1 MELGQGDGA
10 AGKVGRPTERGYAPA
25 VLLVGLSVMA
35 VFMTMAMP
43 VWTQFN
49 KREKEAELIWRGQ
62 QYMRAISQFQRKYA
76 NTFPPSVDLLV
87 EQKFLRKKYKDP
99 ITDDDFQPIPA
110 GGIVNPGQLPGIGAG
125 GGRPPSGTPPV
136 QGRPGAPGTATPST
150 PTLSGVPGGTS
161 AGAIGIQG
169 VVSKSKDT
177 SIKIYNGRTHYNE
190 WAFIALVTNQRAGTG
205 AVPGA
210 AGQRPG
216 GRPPVPG
223 ETGGTTFTRPGQ
235 SGPGAQPSPFGVPPG
250 GPRPPGQP
258 PPQRPPGR

>member
-1 MELGQGDGA
+1 M
-10 AGKVGRPTERGYAPA
+10 A
-25 VLLVGLSVMA
+25 VLLVGLSMMA

-62 QYMRAISQFQRKYA
+62 QYVRGVTLFQRKYA
-76 NTFPPSVDLLV
+76 NTFPPTVDILV

-110 GGIVNPGQLPGIGAG
+110 GGGVNPGQVQGVGGGGAG
-125 GGRPPSGTPPV
+125 AGRSQPGAAQV
-136 QGRPGAPGTATPST
+136 QGRPGAPGGPGTVSPTT
-150 PTLSGVPGGTS
+150 PTLSGVPGGTA
-161 AGAIGIQG
+161 AGSIGIQG

-177 SIKIYNGRTHYNE
+177 SLKIYNGRTRYNE

-210 AGQRPG
+210 APGQRPS

-223 ETGGTTFTRPGQ
+223 ESGGGTFSRPGQ
-235 SGPGAQPSPFGVPPG
+235 SGPGASPFGVPPG
-250 GPRPPGQP
+250 GSRPPGQP
-258 PPQRPPGR
+258 PPQRPPR